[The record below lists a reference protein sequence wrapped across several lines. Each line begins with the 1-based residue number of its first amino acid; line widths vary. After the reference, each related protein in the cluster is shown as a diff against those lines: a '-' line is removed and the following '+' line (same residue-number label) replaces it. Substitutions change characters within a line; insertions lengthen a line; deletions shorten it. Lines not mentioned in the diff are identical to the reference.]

1 MNTVRELNAEEL
13 DMVSGAGV
21 VSSTTSVIGSTLNNI
36 LNSAEGIITPAGQGP
51 LEGPIGDALDGIEV
65 VITNVL

>member
-13 DMVSGAGV
+13 DMDSGAGV
-21 VSSTTSVIGSTLNNI
+21 VSSTTSVIGSTLNNL
-36 LNSAEGIITPAGQGP
+36 LNSAEGIIIPSEQGP
-51 LEGPIGDALDGIEV
+51 LEGSIGDALDGIEV

>member
-36 LNSAEGIITPAGQGP
+36 LNSAEGIITPAGQGS